1 MKREERGKR
10 ELFVVGKEDP
20 LSSQGKSMYGKKSA
34 LLLKHIGGPS
44 WGNPHFGRG
53 KRKQT
58 NTWRVVIHTAA
69 HLPTPARPPPR
80 MEREAHL
87 RAGGGMRPGSHG
99 KLQSQ
104 SSTCKRCFLG
114 IVEVRVQLTD
124 SLRVATAGGQRWL
137 LERDGKDSPT
147 L

>member
-1 MKREERGKR
+1 MWSGVVRRLFSWEEHVW
-10 ELFVVGKEDP
+10 E
-20 LSSQGKSMYGKKSA
+20 KSA

-44 WGNPHFGRG
+44 WGNPQSLGRG

-58 NTWRVVIHTAA
+58 KHLESCYSHSCPPA
-69 HLPTPARPPPR
+69 HPARPPPR
-80 MEREAHL
+80 MERDAHL
-87 RAGGGMRPGSHG
+87 RAGGGMCPGSHG

-104 SSTCKRCFLG
+104 ISTCKRCFFG

-124 SLRVATAGGQRWL
+124 SLRVATKGGQCGSWKEMEKTSQL
-137 LERDGKDSPT
+137 FKLGGHGFGS

>member
-1 MKREERGKR
+1 MWSGVVRPLFSWEEHVW
-10 ELFVVGKEDP
+10 E
-20 LSSQGKSMYGKKSA
+20 KSA

-44 WGNPHFGRG
+44 WGNPQSLGRG

-58 NTWRVVIHTAA
+58 KHLESYSHSCPPA
-69 HLPTPARPPPR
+69 HPARPPPR
-80 MEREAHL
+80 MKREAHL
-87 RAGGGMRPGSHG
+87 RAGGGMCPGSHG

-104 SSTCKRCFLG
+104 ISTCKRCFFG

-124 SLRVATAGGQRWL
+124 SLRVATKGGQCGSWKEMEKTSQL
-137 LERDGKDSPT
+137 FKLGGHGFGS